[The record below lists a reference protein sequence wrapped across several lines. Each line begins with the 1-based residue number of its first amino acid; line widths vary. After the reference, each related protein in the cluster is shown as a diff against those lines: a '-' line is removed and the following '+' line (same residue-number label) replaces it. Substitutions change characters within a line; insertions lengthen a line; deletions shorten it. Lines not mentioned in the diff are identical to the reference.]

1 MRFQTKARGFF
12 HSAGRLRSARPAAWP
27 PLPLAARLGYEKP
40 RTRPPP
46 PATPNATRKRFPVT
60 QTLKAL
66 GQLALLWAIY
76 QGSTW
81 FVAATGL
88 PIPGNVV
95 GVLLLFALLCL
106 GVIKLKH
113 VELAADFLLKHLVF
127 FFVPVAVGLM
137 EWGQVFY
144 DYGLTLLAAIVIS
157 AVLPL
162 LAVGGLTQFL
172 NKRQGA

>member
-1 MRFQTKARGFF
+1 M
-12 HSAGRLRSARPAAWP
+12 
-27 PLPLAARLGYEKP
+27 
-40 RTRPPP
+40 
-46 PATPNATRKRFPVT
+46 T

-66 GQLALLWAIY
+66 GQLAILWAIY

-81 FVAATGL
+81 LVVFTGL

-95 GVLLLFALLCL
+95 GVILLFSLLSL
-106 GVIKLKH
+106 GVLKLKH

-127 FFVPVAVGLM
+127 FFVPIAVGLM

-144 DYGLTLLAAIVIS
+144 DYGLTLLLAIVIS

-162 LAVGGLTQFL
+162 LAVGGLSQLL
-172 NKRQGA
+172 NKRRSA

>member
-1 MRFQTKARGFF
+1 
-12 HSAGRLRSARPAAWP
+12 
-27 PLPLAARLGYEKP
+27 
-40 RTRPPP
+40 
-46 PATPNATRKRFPVT
+46 VT

-81 FVAATGL
+81 LVAFTGL

-95 GVLLLFALLCL
+95 GVLLLFLLLSLGAL
-106 GVIKLKH
+106 KLKH

-127 FFVPVAVGLM
+127 FFVPIAVGLM

-144 DYGLTLLAAIVIS
+144 DYGLTLLLAIVVS

-162 LAVGGLTQFL
+162 LAVGGLAQL
-172 NKRQGA
+172 LGKGRGA